1 MESAGPETLT
11 AIEQK
16 VCKDTLAKYMGSAR
30 VWITHLDFPHP
41 SRQIDRKVIAQLKR
55 DFDGEGCIQEKP
67 DHRIPAIIED
77 TVLQAGLQRLAISA
91 ETFRTT
97 SRDNPPQ
104 LHLGSGVK
112 LECLHGQHR
121 AVAAKEH
128 LVPSLRWWIVDLYN
142 SDLEKDTKQTLRE
155 GYSYSA
161 KYTSGEIFRYIRLCN
176 YDNDTL
182 GVQRWRGRLSD
193 SQNQFLTR
201 LLKRGML
208 VSALDSVL
216 HIQGLWRT
224 FYLGSLDV
232 FLNLKCDDEI
242 ACYIKS
248 MKSILTRILGNDMT
262 TMMNT
267 DPLTIEDIQSRA
279 PAFSKSDF
287 EFIQKE
293 MHSERLFAAV
303 TDPVQRADITQRLLT
318 TEEPI
323 PSLYTLL
330 KDIRYLKQPAAIL
343 ITLLP
348 KSRKPSLRQRFYFH
362 FTRVESSHPT
372 IEVEQNVSSYT
383 IIPNSSHL
391 DAFNISYQQ
400 LWLCAYRVWKHPNA
414 YGRLQLATL
423 AHRLGF
429 SSTEIERKLREDPEQ
444 GIIEQCVLEVLN
456 ILRPNEKFAFDANQA
471 RELIASFHAYL
482 GKILQTPAKSTPPLI
497 TVAGSGEPLARRCG
511 HSSADTQDL
520 ENLFL
525 DKIHASLLEY
535 RRGGDEI
542 SSFYVKRSRHR
553 AFFGAVNLAANQQGQ
568 STRSVPAEA
577 PVEQRVIVVAPS
589 AIGLSSSAS
598 AAEGQDPNSNESS
611 QVRGANQ
618 VVQSARRV
626 VRFKERNAA
635 IQEVPYE
642 RAAVNEQARMYANQ
656 GKKLSVKGSGHFIW
670 QDCFDILH
678 RTKGSTVHVFTTV
691 QPVNGKRQYN
701 QDMPERLQP
710 VRKEAFDFE
719 MEDSEEE
726 L

>member
-248 MKSILTRILGNDMT
+248 MKSILTHILGNDMT

-348 KSRKPSLRQRFYFH
+348 KSQKPSLRQRFYFH

-444 GIIEQCVLEVLN
+444 GIIEQCVLEQN
-456 ILRPNEKFAFDANQA
+456 HTSPNHCGW
-471 RELIASFHAYL
+471 I
-482 GKILQTPAKSTPPLI
+482 
-497 TVAGSGEPLARRCG
+497 GEPLARRCG

-589 AIGLSSSAS
+589 AIGISSSAS
-598 AAEGQDPNSNESS
+598 AAEGQDSNSNESS
-611 QVRGANQ
+611 QVQGANQ